1 MPENRPHSSSL
12 RKGRI
17 SEPGRIYFI
26 TTSCHGRR
34 KYLNDPF
41 NARIVMDEFEL
52 RAAEGA
58 CDNLAHVVM
67 PDHIHWLV
75 RLRGDSVLH
84 EVVRR
89 LKGRSAR
96 LINMMKTSPWIIWQ
110 KSFHDRALRAEEDIE
125 NIANY
130 LIHNPLRA
138 GLVRELCDY
147 PYWWSVWHQRGRNRG

>member
-26 TTSCHGRR
+26 TTSCHGGR
-34 KYLNDPF
+34 KHLNDPF
-41 NARIVMDEFEL
+41 SARIVMDEFEL

-58 CDNLAHVVM
+58 CDNLAYVVM
-67 PDHIHWLV
+67 PDHIHWLLQ
-75 RLRGDSVLH
+75 LRGDSMLH

-96 LINMMKTSPWIIWQ
+96 LINMMKTSPSIIWQ
-110 KSFHDRALRAEEDIE
+110 KSFHDHALRAEEDIE
-125 NIANY
+125 NIASY

-138 GLVRELCDY
+138 GLVRGLSDY
-147 PYWWSVWHQRGRNRG
+147 PFWWSVWHKQGRNRG